1 GQYQSVSQISM
12 AIPFGVGL
20 KYKFNYN
27 WALFGEF
34 MFRPTFSDS
43 IDYSVIDENNVQV
56 SYNKDLLASGST
68 TKSLLQET
76 PYREVAEARVAD
88 FMQNR
93 AIGNIN
99 SKDWVN
105 SITLGVS
112 YSFGRP
118 PCYCGE

>member
-1 GQYQSVSQISM
+1 M

-43 IDYSVIDENNVQV
+43 IDYSMIDEKSVKV
-56 SYNKDLLASGST
+56 TYNKDILSPGST
-68 TKSLLQET
+68 SKSLLQED
-76 PYREVAEARVAD
+76 PYRTAAEAKVAKLLED
-88 FMQNR
+88 RQ
-93 AIGNIN
+93 IGNIN

-105 SITLGVS
+105 TISLGLS

-118 PCYCGE
+118 PCYCD